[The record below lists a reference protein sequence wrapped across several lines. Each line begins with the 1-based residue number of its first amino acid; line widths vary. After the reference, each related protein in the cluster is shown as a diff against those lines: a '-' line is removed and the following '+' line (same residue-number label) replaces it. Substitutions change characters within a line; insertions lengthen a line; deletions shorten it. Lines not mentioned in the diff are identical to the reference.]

1 MAPEMAAKFDID
13 DRTGQIKV
21 KTVLDFEAEVGDDNV
36 DANDDRTFA
45 VVVTATDPSLATK
58 TAVTVSDCTVNG
70 PERGAGVLVLTAKVT
85 KWTVLVAIDRELR
98 LSLSTTGCWRWY
110 HGSRTP
116 VAYVD
121 AVDSR
126 DRSGCG

>member
-21 KTVLDFEAEVGDDNV
+21 KTVLDFEAGGRHDDNV

-58 TAVTVSDCTVNG
+58 TAEVRIARSTDLNEAPEYWCYRPKLQNG
-70 PERGAGVLVLTAKVT
+70 RF
-85 KWTVLVAIDRELR
+85 W
-98 LSLSTTGCWRWY
+98 
-110 HGSRTP
+110 
-116 VAYVD
+116 
-121 AVDSR
+121 
-126 DRSGCG
+126 